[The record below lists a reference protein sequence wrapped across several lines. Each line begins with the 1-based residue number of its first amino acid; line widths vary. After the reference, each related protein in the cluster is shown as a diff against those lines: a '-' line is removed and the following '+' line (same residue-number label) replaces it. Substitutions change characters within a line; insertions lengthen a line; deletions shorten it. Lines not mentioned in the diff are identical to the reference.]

1 MRFTTIVQFGPTPN
15 ITGIEV
21 PAGIVDQLGSKK
33 PPVVVTVNGF
43 SYRSTVASMG
53 GRFMVG
59 LSKERREAAG
69 VAGGDE
75 VEVDIELDTAKRE
88 FDLGAE
94 GHAALEADAVAKAA
108 WEKLSYSAQQRL
120 GLPVSNAKTDAT
132 RDRNIQ
138 KLLAAL
144 TA

>member
-1 MRFTTIVQFGPTPN
+1 MKFTTTVRFGPTTN

-21 PAGIVDQLGSKK
+21 PPEIVEQLGSKK

-59 LSKERREAAG
+59 LSKERREAVG

-75 VEVDIELDTAKRE
+75 VEVDIDLDTAKRE

-94 GHAALEADAVAKAA
+94 GTAAVEADAAAKAA

-120 GLPVSNAKTDAT
+120 GLPVASAKTDAT

-138 KLLAAL
+138 KLIAAL